1 MQTLWS
7 DLQYAVRLLT
17 KHKGFTVIAVATL
30 ALGIGVNTAIFSIV
44 KGLLYADYP
53 YPAQEEL
60 VDIQEANPSRG
71 WNRVSTAFGN
81 YIEWTDQSESF
92 ADLALQDEQSFA
104 LTGQGEPQRIV
115 GVRATANLF
124 KVLRRTAAVGQTFRE
139 GDDAPGADKVVV
151 LSHGLWQRH
160 FGEAEDIVGRT
171 IILDEEAHTVI
182 GVMPEDFFFPE
193 PDSELWVPF
202 EITGE
207 LREARDSHRYD
218 GAIGRLAPGVSM
230 KTATVELQGIAQRLE
245 QDYPDSNTG
254 WSVGMRSIREASVG
268 DDGNIMLTIIYL
280 AVSFVLLIACANVA
294 NLLLARA
301 ATREKEIAV
310 RMALGA
316 RRSRLIRQLLTESSL
331 LALIGGATATLVAY
345 LSFTY
350 IVRLIPE
357 GDSAKEFI
365 KLDSVAFIYTFT
377 LALVTGLLFGVVPA
391 FHATRAGL
399 HDSLKQG
406 GRNAADGSRHRLLK
420 SLVVA
425 EVALAVVL
433 LAGGG
438 LMVRT
443 YQNMMDANPGYETAN
458 LLTLRVS
465 LPGTRYSEDHQRVAF
480 YDAAIEELQRIP
492 GVKNAA
498 AVQSLPMAGSN
509 SWSSILIDGM
519 PLPEPGEEIS
529 AGYLV
534 TAGPYFK
541 TLGIQLLQGRFFSGQ
556 DTSDSMPVIIVNQTF
571 AQKNWADED
580 NHLGKR
586 IKVGDADSDNPWR
599 TVVGIVSDVH
609 HRNVQTPPRAEIFL
623 PNTQIGRQSMILV
636 ARTEDDPL
644 QVATASRKA
653 VWAIDAD
660 IPVYRVSS
668 VRGLIAERQTGDR
681 AVAEIMGGVAILALV
696 LAAVGIYGVI
706 AFSVS
711 ERTQEFGIR
720 MALGAGTRDI
730 LKMVLRQGLFLV
742 GIGLL
747 FGMMGAFG
755 TVQVLQ
761 SIIFGISSGDPL
773 TYVGL
778 PLLLLA
784 VALFASYLPARRAT
798 RVDPMVALRYE

>member
-1 MQTLWS
+1 MRTLWT
-7 DLQYAVRLLT
+7 DLQYAARLLG
-17 KHKGFTVIAVATL
+17 KHPGFTTIAVLTL
-30 ALGIGVNTAIFSIV
+30 ALGIGVNTTIFSIV

-60 VDIQEANPSRG
+60 VELREEFPSRG
-71 WNRVSTAFGN
+71 WRRVSITFGN
-81 YIEWTDQSESF
+81 YIEWREQSESF
-92 ADLALQDEQSFA
+92 TELAAHDGTTFA
-104 LTGQGEPQRIV
+104 LTGQGEPLRLFGQ
-115 GVRATANLF
+115 RATANLF
-124 KVLRRTAAVGQTFRE
+124 TVLGRKAAIGQTFRE
-139 GDDAPGADKVVV
+139 NDDAPGSDKIVV
-151 LSHGLWQRH
+151 LSHGLWQRS
-160 FGEAEDIVGRT
+160 FGGAEDMIGRT
-171 IILDEEAHTVI
+171 INLNEEAYTVI

-193 PDSELWVPF
+193 PDSELWVPI

-207 LREARDSHRYD
+207 LRGTRDSHSYD
-218 GAIGRLAPGVSM
+218 GAIGRLTPGISM
-230 KTATVELQGIAQRLE
+230 KAATVELQGIAQRLE

-254 WSVGMRSIREASVG
+254 WTVELQGIRESQVGG
-268 DDGNIMLTIIYL
+268 DDYLIFATIYL
-280 AVSFVLLIACANVA
+280 AVGFVVLIACANVA

-301 ATREKEIAV
+301 ATREKEIAI

-357 GDSAKEFI
+357 GDSAEVFV
-365 KLDSVAFIYTFT
+365 KLDSVSFFYTFA
-377 LALVTGLLFGVVPA
+377 LALVAGVLFGVVPA
-391 FHATRAGL
+391 FHATRTDL
-399 HDSLKQG
+399 SNSLKQG

-420 SLVVA
+420 SLVVL

-443 YQNMMDANPGYETAN
+443 YQNIMDANPGFETAN

-465 LPGTRYSEDHQRVAF
+465 LPSTRYSEDHQRVGF
-480 YDAAIEELQRIP
+480 YEAAIDELQRTP
-492 GVKNAA
+492 GVKIAA
-498 AVQSLPMAGSN
+498 AAQSLPMAGSN
-509 SWSSILIDGM
+509 SWQSILIDGM

-529 AGYLV
+529 VGYLV
-534 TAGPYFK
+534 TAGPYFE
-541 TLGIQLLQGRFFSGQ
+541 TLGIQLLQGRSFSAQ
-556 DTSDSMPVIIVNQTF
+556 DTPDSMPVIIVNQTF
-571 AQKNWADED
+571 VQKHWAGED

-586 IKVGDADSDNPWR
+586 IKIGDADSDNPWR
-599 TVVGIVSDVH
+599 TVVGIVSDVQ

-623 PNTQIGRQSMILV
+623 PNAQIGRRGMILV
-636 ARTEDDPL
+636 ARTENDPL
-644 QVATASRKA
+644 QVAAAARKA
-653 VWAIDAD
+653 VWAVDPNL
-660 IPVYRVSS
+660 PVYRVNS
-668 VRGLIAERQTGDR
+668 VRGIIEERQSGDR
-681 AVAEIMGGVAILALV
+681 ALAEIMGGVAILALV

-730 LKMVLRQGLFLV
+730 LRMVLRQGFFLV
-742 GIGLL
+742 GIGLI
-747 FGMMGAFG
+747 FGMLGAFG
-755 TVQVLQ
+755 TMQVLQ
-761 SIIFGISSGDPL
+761 SIIFGVSSGDPV
-773 TYVGL
+773 TYVAL